1 MRPKPFQNREW
12 LDLREIFVFSK
23 SGMKS
28 GNDPVFASASRD
40 SLRSKVSR
48 FLRARRNIDYDQSLE
63 TYYCYRPLDRRWFY
77 NDLRM
82 LNRPGPELQKAWGA
96 NNIGLYAIPTGTG
109 AGPAVWCYGLLPDY
123 HAFRGSYDGYAF
135 PLHDR
140 RPDVNSPNVSPD
152 LLQSLSRAYGEAVAA
167 EDVFDAILCLLSATS
182 YSLRFAEDLE
192 DVFPHVPFPGR
203 PERFHESVRVGREI
217 RAVETFGR
225 EPDATDR
232 GEDFVRVETQ
242 PRGSVAEVQFGAGEI
257 TLCDDG
263 SGRIVAIPQAVW
275 DFAVSGYRVV
285 PRWLQ
290 ARVGLDAD
298 FALVQEFRDICARVA
313 ELIVLFEQADVVL
326 ETVLNETLSR
336 EALGLEPEE

>member
-109 AGPAVWCYGLLPDY
+109 AGPAVWCYGLFPDY
-123 HAFRGSYDGYAF
+123 HAFRGSYGGYAF